1 MTLGELL
8 RGSTEQDFIDLQ
20 ALIMFLVFEKKVLT
34 LDDDTKE
41 LDLYFLEKHRAR
53 MNREINAYKK
63 KMKMQY
69 KPNVFE
75 IKIKPKR
82 GYRTVY
88 VLATD
93 QIQAESYCR
102 YLFYEPI
109 STNICSD
116 EQLMTKFN
124 QKNEEINVTI
134 RELRDQTKQIPS
146 FLGGY

>member
-1 MTLGELL
+1 MTLKELL
-8 RGSTEQDFIDLQ
+8 DESIEQDFIDLQ
-20 ALIMFLVFEKKVLT
+20 ALIMFLVFEKQVLA
-34 LDDDTKE
+34 LDDSRDE
-41 LDLYFLEKHRAR
+41 LGLYFLKKHRDR
-53 MNREINAYKK
+53 MNRELRAYKK

-75 IKIKPKR
+75 IQIKPKN
-82 GYRTVY
+82 GYKTVY
-88 VLATD
+88 ILAQTK
-93 QIQAESYCR
+93 IQAESYSR
-102 YLFYEPI
+102 HLFYEPI
-109 STNICSD
+109 STSICSD

>member
-8 RGSTEQDFIDLQ
+8 KGATEQEFIDLQ
-20 ALIMFLVFEKKVLT
+20 ALIMFLVFEKKVHT
-34 LDDDTKE
+34 LDDDKKVLE
-41 LDLYFLEKHRAR
+41 LYFLEKHRQR
-53 MNREINAYKK
+53 MTKEINAYKK
-63 KMKMQY
+63 RMKMTY

-75 IKIKPKR
+75 IRINPKR
-82 GYRTVY
+82 GFKVIYI
-88 VLATD
+88 LA
-93 QIQAESYCR
+93 QNQKQAESFAR
-102 YLFYEPI
+102 SLFYKPV
-109 STNICSD
+109 STSICDD